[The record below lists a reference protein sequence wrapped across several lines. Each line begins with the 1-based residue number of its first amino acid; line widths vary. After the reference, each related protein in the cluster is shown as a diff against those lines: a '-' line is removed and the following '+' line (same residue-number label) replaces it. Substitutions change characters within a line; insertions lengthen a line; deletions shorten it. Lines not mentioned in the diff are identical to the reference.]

1 VISLGSSASDGH
13 GVRIPSIGSVIANLS
28 ISNAPRNLGSLD
40 EQHPLPPAADG
51 QLLQGGPQ
59 EASADGDTL
68 QRQLE
73 QLQLSKGAGAP
84 EQPPQHS
91 AEQQPEQRG
100 AEPADPGAIAHL
112 QQRQPAK
119 PPAEP
124 AADSTAEAPAPQ
136 PLRRPGQPATSPK
149 RPGAFSGGAAEQLAS
164 PRSRP
169 AAKQLRVQPPGSST
183 ARSPLASAAAA
194 AAAVSPE
201 KGQLAA
207 AQPRFTLGAQGGTPP
222 GKRRP
227 LPPAAQVLNS
237 LTALTPSAARAPLLQ
252 MRT

>member
-1 VISLGSSASDGH
+1 MNSLGSSVSDGH
-13 GVRIPSIGSVIANLS
+13 GVQIPSIGSVIANLS

-40 EQHPLPPAADG
+40 EQQPLPPPADG

-73 QLQLSKGAGAP
+73 QLQLSKGAGGP

-91 AEQQPEQRG
+91 TEQQPEQRG
-100 AEPADPGAIAHL
+100 AGPADPEAIAHL
-112 QQRQPAK
+112 QQRQPSK

-183 ARSPLASAAAA
+183 ARNPLASAAAA
-194 AAAVSPE
+194 AASPPE
-201 KGQLAA
+201 KEQLAA
-207 AQPRFTLGAQGGTPP
+207 GQPRFTLGAQGGTPP

-237 LTALTPSAARAPLLQ
+237 LTALTPSAARAPLLLV
-252 MRT
+252 RT